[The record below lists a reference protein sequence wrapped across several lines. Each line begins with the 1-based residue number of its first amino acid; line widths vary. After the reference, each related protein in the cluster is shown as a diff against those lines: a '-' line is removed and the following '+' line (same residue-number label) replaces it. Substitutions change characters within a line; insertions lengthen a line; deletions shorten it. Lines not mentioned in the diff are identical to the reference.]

1 METKSLLYGL
11 IGFFLGGLLVAVA
24 ATLEKPSTQSNK
36 DEMSMSQMTN
46 ILNDKNGD
54 DYDQTFITHMIDH
67 HQAAVDM
74 AKLSETR
81 AKHQEIKDLSKA
93 IVSAQEKEIGE
104 MRQWENDWGYSKET
118 QSSGHSMH

>member
-24 ATLEKPSTQSNK
+24 ANIEKPTTKQT
-36 DEMSMSQMTN
+36 DETSMSQMTTD
-46 ILNDKNGD
+46 LKSLKGDEYDKR
-54 DYDQTFITHMIDH
+54 FITHMIDH

-81 AKHQEIKDLSKA
+81 AKHQEIKGLSREV
-93 IVSAQEKEIGE
+93 ITTQEKEIGE
-104 MRQWENDWGYSKET
+104 MKQWQKAWDYT
-118 QSSGHSMH
+118 TPADHSMH